1 MKLHQ
6 ILFSLILILSSSTF
20 SFSQKYQ
27 VTKDPITDEKII
39 TATFRD
45 RWVYMENKGEQT
57 KLSVVKGYM
66 GELNIE
72 APIGSDF
79 IIKLGNGEIIN
90 LATTSVSSP
99 NSYANQGVVYTNYTF
114 ETNLNKELLSKLATH
129 APTLI
134 RLPDMKSGDRDM
146 IEKKY
151 FKTINEGAKYILA
164 N

>member
-6 ILFSLILILSSSTF
+6 NLFSFLLILSSSTF

-27 VTKDPITDEKII
+27 VTKDPITDEKVI

-45 RWVYMENKGEQT
+45 RWVYMENKGDQT

-72 APIGSDF
+72 APIGSEF
-79 IIKLGNGEIIN
+79 IIKLDNGEIIN
-90 LATTSVSSP
+90 LATISVSSP

-114 ETNLNKELLSKLATH
+114 ETTLNKEAL
-129 APTLI
+129 
-134 RLPDMKSGDRDM
+134 
-146 IEKKY
+146 
-151 FKTINEGAKYILA
+151 
-164 N
+164 

>member
-6 ILFSLILILSSSTF
+6 ILFSSILFLYFTTF

-45 RWVYMENKGEQT
+45 RFVYMENKGEQT

-72 APIGSDF
+72 APIGSEF
-79 IIKLGNGEIIN
+79 IIKLDNGEIIN

-114 ETNLNKELLSKLATH
+114 ETTLNKEVLSKLAAHT
-129 APTLI
+129 PTLI

-151 FKTINEGAKYILA
+151 FKTINEGAKYILE

>member
-1 MKLHQ
+1 MKLNH
-6 ILFSLILILSSSTF
+6 ILFSIVLILSSSTF

-72 APIGSDF
+72 APIGSEF
-79 IIKLGNGEIIN
+79 IIKLDNGEIIN

-114 ETNLNKELLSKLATH
+114 ETTINKEVLS
-129 APTLI
+129 
-134 RLPDMKSGDRDM
+134 
-146 IEKKY
+146 
-151 FKTINEGAKYILA
+151 
-164 N
+164 

>member
-1 MKLHQ
+1 MKLHHN
-6 ILFSLILILSSSTF
+6 IFSLLLILSSSTF

-72 APIGSDF
+72 APIGSEF
-79 IIKLGNGEIIN
+79 IIKLDNGEIIN
-90 LATTSVSSP
+90 LTTTSVSSP

-114 ETNLNKELLSKLATH
+114 ETTLNKEALSKLAAH
-129 APTLI
+129 SPTLI